1 MTIYTLLCA
10 SLLTTIAFGMY
21 SAIFK
26 LGVQASMP
34 ASVRAPQR
42 QAAMVPFSETVS
54 TFRFFTR
61 STGLLILLPASRKFG
76 N

>member
-26 LGVQASMP
+26 LGAQASMP
-34 ASVRAPQR
+34 ASFAHRKGRQRWYPSQR
-42 QAAMVPFSETVS
+42 Q
-54 TFRFFTR
+54 
-61 STGLLILLPASRKFG
+61 
-76 N
+76 

>member
-26 LGVQASMP
+26 LGAQASLP
-34 ASVRAPQR
+34 ASYLPTQR
-42 QAAMVPFSETVS
+42 QTAMAALRVIVTTSV
-54 TFRFFTR
+54 FTR